1 MNPIIFSRKAKKFLK
16 LVSKEPALWDV
27 DHPGYKDIELKHSKW
42 KEIADEFLI
51 PYKEAMS
58 RFKSMRDKYR
68 REKRHAIEKPGVE
81 REPWELMEDL
91 SFLDNVRPRNP
102 RSALLE
108 DIPPAP
114 INRPTLNSS
123 PLPSSPPASGHATR
137 LSTGSLRQPSY
148 VELPLPALA
157 PRPPPPPQ
165 VPAKPQQLS
174 PQFQN
179 HYQGHPATQQNI
191 AKKQP
196 PPLYV
201 KPEPAFQRKPQ
212 SPHTQHPPAKVRKV
226 SLGGFIDQMV
236 DQEPDLFRE
245 RFSLEILD
253 AVVKIKRQFIDER
266 QNNGI

>member
-1 MNPIIFSRKAKKFLK
+1 MK

-27 DHPGYKDIELKHSKW
+27 DHPGYKDIDLKHSKW

-68 REKRHAIEKPGVE
+68 REKRHLIEKPDVD

-91 SFLDNVRPRNP
+91 AFLDSVRPRNP
-102 RSALLE
+102 RSAILD
-108 DIPPAP
+108 DIPLAP
-114 INRPTLNSS
+114 VSRPPNYLNPQST
-123 PLPSSPPASGHATR
+123 LPSSGHATR
-137 LSTGSLRQPSY
+137 LSTGTLRQPSY

-157 PRPPPPPQ
+157 PRPPPPVQPT
-165 VPAKPQQLS
+165 PKSQL
-174 PQFQN
+174 QN
-179 HYQGHPATQQNI
+179 NYSNYNLGHNNSSQST
-191 AKKQP
+191 AKKHP

-201 KPEPAFQRKPQ
+201 KPEPIPAPRKLQ
-212 SPHTQHPPAKVRKV
+212 SSPASSPPSKVRKV

-266 QNNGI
+266 QNNGM

>member
-1 MNPIIFSRKAKKFLK
+1 MYFYRKAKKFLK
-16 LVSKEPALWDV
+16 FVSKEPALWDV
-27 DHPGYKDIELKHSKW
+27 DHPGYKDIELKHAKW

-68 REKRHAIEKPGVE
+68 REKRHLVEKPGVK
-81 REPWELMEDL
+81 REPWDLMEDL
-91 SFLDNVRPRNP
+91 AFLDNVRPRNP
-102 RSALLE
+102 RSAILD

-114 INRPTLNSS
+114 ISRPPNYI
-123 PLPSSPPASGHATR
+123 PPTTIPPSGHATR
-137 LSTGSLRQPSY
+137 LSTGTLRQPSY
-148 VELPLPALA
+148 VELPLPALT
-157 PRPPPPPQ
+157 PRPPPPAPTPQ
-165 VPAKPQQLS
+165 KAQT
-174 PQFQN
+174 QN
-179 HYQGHPATQQNI
+179 NYSNTVGHNNTSQSASYRKHPT
-191 AKKQP
+191 P
-196 PPLYV
+196 PPLHV
-201 KPEPAFQRKPQ
+201 KPESNNSSSRKMHS
-212 SPHTQHPPAKVRKV
+212 SPPPHSPPAKVRKV